1 MRKIAVITSAILH
14 PLMMPLLAVFIAFKF
29 DWYLAG
35 RLVSEQEN
43 VIYLIIAMST
53 IAFPGINILLLK
65 WYGVISSLSMPIRKE
80 RSAPFVSTLF
90 FFGLGYYLLRKGSL
104 PVPLYGI
111 YLGCC
116 LVLLLIILINLK
128 WKISIHAAG
137 IAGVVGSTLGLFQ
150 IHDFSNI
157 WLISILIAIAGLTL
171 SSRLILSAHTPAQV
185 YAGALLGFATTY
197 TTVVKEWVI

>member
-29 DWYLAG
+29 DWYLSG

-43 VIYLIIAMST
+43 IIYLIIAMST

-80 RSAPFVSTLF
+80 RSAPFISTLF
-90 FFGLGYYLLRKGSL
+90 FFGLGYYLLRKGNL
-104 PVPLYGI
+104 PIPLYSI

-116 LVLLLIILINLK
+116 LVLLVLILINLR
-128 WKISIHAAG
+128 WKISIHSAG
-137 IAGVVGSTLGLFQ
+137 ITGVAGSTIGLFR
-150 IHDFSNI
+150 IHDFSNF
-157 WLISILIAIAGLTL
+157 WLIAILIAIAGLTL
-171 SSRLILSAHTPAQV
+171 SSRLILSVHSPNQV
-185 YAGALLGFATTY
+185 YAGAIVGFAITY
-197 TTVVKEWVI
+197 VTVVSEWVI